1 MKTHFLSQQE
11 RERGRKHYFSFA
23 LFNGLG
29 FGFLADTTI
38 YLLAIHFGASNV
50 QLGYISSL
58 MYLSGVILVVTPRIV
73 DGRSLIGVFFWAWF
87 LRGLVGLINALVLF
101 ASGQAAVAVVMASYT
116 LFCLFRTVG
125 VSLNNPVVQ
134 MLSTPS
140 NLGNMLTHNTA
151 YFNFGS
157 IFGRIFSFV
166 IVSIESFKGLAGL
179 LILQAAG
186 FVFNTVA
193 SLFIRKI
200 PCREKV
206 DIPPGQNVWAVLVRN
221 VGNRGRFLSMLL
233 YWNYLSLTVFI
244 GFTIP
249 LLKKVSGLPQN
260 LVFLYTLVTATAT
273 TLSMYMTRPFID
285 RVRSRPFIVATCV
298 CDVVFFAAWAFVL
311 PSTPVALLFVLGF
324 VSMFTKGVNQSMIA
338 KNMIFSTPPKEHVT
352 YNSMINFVAGLFA
365 LLFGFAAGFA
375 ADAGESFRP
384 SFANQYYLVFLTA
397 SALSLTSVF
406 LSLLIVEKEDD
417 DFPGAGGVFT
427 SFENL
432 KSLID
437 VHYLDKTEDPD
448 KRQTILMSLKY
459 NSAPFALKE
468 IRNILKNPLSS
479 ETEEVLKSLF
489 SKPRPKLLPAIL
501 DIANDPGSYH
511 RATAVFALGAY
522 PDRRVEERL
531 VAFLDDPS
539 PRIRSSAAKSLARV
553 RDNTVWESMN
563 YVIAIL
569 TADKEGPYLRS
580 LFDVANAYPERS
592 SRQALFSIFARM
604 LSFSPA
610 LNGVFQKENV
620 ERCSGLRLLLDEAR
634 QIDVFY
640 RNSGRILEAYAAG
653 DHETILNMM
662 KESLG
667 RGIVRAP
674 HSYIRQAILDF
685 DAVRLDETNALA
697 IVYFGFQALLGAED
711 EAGRDTSISP

>member
-73 DGRSLIGVFFWAWF
+73 DGRNLIGVFFWAWF

-539 PRIRSSAAKSLARV
+539 PRIRSSAAKSLARIGNREHTGKFIELARV

-569 TADKEGPYLRS
+569 TAD
-580 LFDVANAYPERS
+580 
-592 SRQALFSIFARM
+592 
-604 LSFSPA
+604 
-610 LNGVFQKENV
+610 
-620 ERCSGLRLLLDEAR
+620 
-634 QIDVFY
+634 
-640 RNSGRILEAYAAG
+640 
-653 DHETILNMM
+653 
-662 KESLG
+662 
-667 RGIVRAP
+667 
-674 HSYIRQAILDF
+674 
-685 DAVRLDETNALA
+685 
-697 IVYFGFQALLGAED
+697 
-711 EAGRDTSISP
+711 